1 MEISD
6 LSRVT
11 LKSRKLKLHSN
22 VFYLD
27 HGVELKEVIQVKL
40 GKCVLEM

>member
-6 LSRVT
+6 LSRIL
-11 LKSRKLKLHSN
+11 LKLRKLKFHSN

-27 HGVELKEVIQVKL
+27 HGMELQEVIQVKL
-40 GKCVLEM
+40 G

>member
-1 MEISD
+1 MEISN
-6 LSRVT
+6 LSRVI
-11 LKSRKLKLHSN
+11 LKLRKLRLHSN

-40 GKCVLEM
+40 GKCVLEI

>member
-6 LSRVT
+6 FSRIL
-11 LKSRKLKLHSN
+11 LKLKKLKLHSN
-22 VFYLD
+22 VFYLY

-40 GKCVLEM
+40 GKCILEM